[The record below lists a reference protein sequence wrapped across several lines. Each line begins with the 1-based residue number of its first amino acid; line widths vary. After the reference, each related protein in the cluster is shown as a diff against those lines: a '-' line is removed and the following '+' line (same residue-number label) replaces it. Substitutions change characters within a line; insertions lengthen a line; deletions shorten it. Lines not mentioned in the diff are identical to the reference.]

1 MTTQTLIGQ
10 GPTIQVIFPMESLH
24 HLINTEVIKTIAHH
38 GVSFAQVLSIA
49 YQFVVDTHD
58 FEHHELMRELRHA
71 DTAVAYVQH
80 IKTMTMSLPN
90 TLDLK
95 YIHNQ
100 LIMMVQSLVE
110 TLRYP
115 MLHAFNVNGIT
126 PSNLTQCFTV
136 TCNVTHYLAD
146 AIIVNVSIDYL
157 PF

>member
-1 MTTQTLIGQ
+1 MNTQTLIGQ

-38 GVSFAQVLSIA
+38 GVSFAQLLTIA

-71 DTAVAYVQH
+71 DTAVGYTQH
-80 IKTMTMSLPN
+80 VRALTESLPN
-90 TLDLK
+90 VMDLH

-100 LIMMVQSLVE
+100 LITIVQALIE
-110 TLRYP
+110 GLRYP
-115 MLHAFNVNGIT
+115 MLVAFKNSGVT
-126 PSNLTQCFTV
+126 PGNLTQCFSV
-136 TCNVTHYLAD
+136 SCVITHYLAD
-146 AIIVNVSIDYL
+146 SIIVNVSIDYL